1 MINLKEQVQNNSD
14 IAALL
19 RSNIPFVSRN
29 IQENIWQ
36 NIKDYSA
43 DRGARLARVGAQIG
57 NTIKRTPNIKI
68 I

>member
-29 IQENIWQ
+29 IQENILQ
-36 NIKDYSA
+36 NIKDYAA
-43 DRGARLARVGAQIG
+43 DRGARG
-57 NTIKRTPNIKI
+57 
-68 I
+68 